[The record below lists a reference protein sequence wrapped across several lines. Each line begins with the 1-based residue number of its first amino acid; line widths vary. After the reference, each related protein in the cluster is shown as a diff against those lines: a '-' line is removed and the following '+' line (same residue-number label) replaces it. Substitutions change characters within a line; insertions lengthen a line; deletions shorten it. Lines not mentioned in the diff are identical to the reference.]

1 LTACA
6 DALAPHDEAGG
17 MRVAAELFEHVGEL
31 RRRLN
36 EYAAAVPCV
45 GAPFTQGAEP
55 PCLHVDL
62 ELPAADISLR
72 LCEELRAL
80 EPFGAGWPCPV
91 FATRDLSIEGEARVM
106 KERHL
111 KFNVRGADGRTH
123 EAVWWGAAENQTATP
138 RTGQRIELAY
148 TVEANHW
155 KGNTRL
161 QLVVQD
167 LRMVSGGS

>member
-1 LTACA
+1 
-6 DALAPHDEAGG
+6 
-17 MRVAAELFEHVGEL
+17 
-31 RRRLN
+31 
-36 EYAAAVPCV
+36 
-45 GAPFTQGAEP
+45 
-55 PCLHVDL
+55 
-62 ELPAADISLR
+62 
-72 LCEELRAL
+72 
-80 EPFGAGWPCPV
+80 
-91 FATRDLSIEGEARVM
+91 M